1 MAFDAIKILS
11 GQDDSVVAVV
21 WWDGKT
27 IRSNSAKILS
37 LLKRE
42 EIQGRFFS
50 DGKDFFDVIPYRFSS
65 GYSYC
70 RPAKVDESGE
80 IV

>member
-11 GQDDSVVAVV
+11 GQDGSVFAVV

-27 IRSNSAKILS
+27 IRSDNVKILS

-50 DGKDFFDVIPYRFSS
+50 DGKEFFDVIPYRFAN
-65 GYSYC
+65 GYAYC
-70 RPAKVDESGE
+70 RPTKVDESGKP
-80 IV
+80 V